1 MAVLPSTRICTG
13 VGLSNL
19 SASTSTEA
27 IKTAAAKSIF
37 PRICPPTIAVPHV
50 VRPEVSHCPPD
61 RSRCAPPQSLPS
73 HAVYRCR
80 SCKTCPLLATPE
92 KRWEAH
98 RTKEGAVR
106 EFPRQYSSFPRPTRV
121 RGHPC
126 LRSQAGFSRALHIAL
141 AAGPVDLAIATS
153 VAFLQR

>member
-19 SASTSTEA
+19 IASTSAEA
-27 IKTAAAKSIF
+27 TKTAAAKSVF

-50 VRPEVSHCPPD
+50 VRPEVSHCTQD
-61 RSRCAPPQSLPS
+61 RSRCAPQQSLPF

-80 SCKTCPLLATPE
+80 SCKTCPRLATPAT
-92 KRWEAH
+92 RRGAH

-106 EFPRQYSSFPRPTRV
+106 EFPLQYSAFPRPTRA
-121 RGHPC
+121 RGHLC

-153 VAFLQR
+153 VAFLQG